1 MPDKKNRIVLIG
13 RPNTGKSTLFNI
25 ILHEKKAITSD
36 IAGTTRDAIEA
47 ECEWQNKNFVLVDTA
62 GLKTKTKTS
71 IENNVQIQAEIALKK
86 ADVIIF
92 VVDIRTG
99 PTPQEINLAKELRKQ
114 DIPIILAIN
123 KAEGK
128 KWRDNRSQ
136 FDKLGL
142 DQIVISSIQG
152 IGVGDLL
159 DKAVSYLPKS
169 PADID
174 NKESIIKVG
183 IFGKPNAGKSSL
195 LNAILGKE
203 KVIVSEI
210 PGTTRDAIDIKIN
223 YDNDNIIFYDTAG
236 IKRRTKIKEDIERFS
251 IARSL
256 RVIKKIDIALYVLD
270 VNKAITKQDLRI
282 LNRLSTLNKGVIII
296 ANKWDLVI
304 DNKGYKFEKEQ
315 IEIFLN
321 YYQYYLKFLY
331 WAPIIFISSKTGKN
345 IEDVLPLLKNVNQ
358 ERNKIID
365 PESLEEF
372 IRTIYK
378 KYPPPRLK
386 KKNNPKIKKFI
397 QIASNPPIFK
407 VKIKEGDIINIF
419 YVKYI
424 EKELRKEFGFDGTG
438 IKILVSSE

>member
-1 MPDKKNRIVLIG
+1 MHDKKNRIVLIG

-47 ECEWQNKNFVLVDTA
+47 ECEWQNKSFTLVDTA
-62 GLKTKTKTS
+62 GLKTKTTTS
-71 IENNVQIQAEIALKK
+71 IEDNVQIQAEIALKK

-99 PTPQEINLAKELRKQ
+99 PTPQEINLSKELRKQ
-114 DIPIILAIN
+114 NIPVILAIN

-128 KWRDNRSQ
+128 KWKDDINQ

-142 DQIVISSIQG
+142 DQVVISSIQG
-152 IGVGDLL
+152 VGVGDLL
-159 DKAVSYLPKS
+159 DRAVSYLTKS
-169 PADID
+169 SID
-174 NKESIIKVG
+174 DDNEEKIIKVG

-236 IKRRTKIKEDIERFS
+236 IKRRTKIKEEIERFS

-270 VNKAITKQDLRI
+270 VNQAITKQDLRI

-304 DNKGYKFEKEQ
+304 DNKGDKFEKEQ
-315 IEIFLN
+315 LEVFLN
-321 YYQYYLKFLY
+321 YFQYHLKFLY
-331 WAPIIFISSKTGKN
+331 WAPIIFISSKTSKN
-345 IEDVLPLLKNVNQ
+345 IEDVLPLLKNVDQ
-358 ERNKIID
+358 ERNKVID
-365 PESLEEF
+365 SESLEEF
-372 IRTIYK
+372 IRIIYK
-378 KYPPPRLK
+378 KYPPPRFK

-407 VKIKEGDIINIF
+407 VKIKKGDIINIF

-438 IKILVSSE
+438 IKILVSSD

>member
-13 RPNTGKSTLFNI
+13 RPNTGKSTLFNT
-25 ILHEKKAITSD
+25 ILHENKAITSD
-36 IAGTTRDAIEA
+36 IAGTTRDAINA
-47 ECEWQNKNFVLVDTA
+47 ECEWQNKSFILIDTA
-62 GLKTKTKTS
+62 GLKIKTRTS
-71 IENNVQIQAEIALKK
+71 IEDNVQIQAELALKK

-114 DIPIILAIN
+114 DIPVILAIN

-128 KWRDNRSQ
+128 KWRDDRSQ

-142 DQIVISSIQG
+142 DQVVISSIQG
-152 IGVGDLL
+152 VGVGDLL
-159 DKAVSYLPKS
+159 DKAVSYLAKS
-169 PADID
+169 SNDIY
-174 NKESIIKVG
+174 NEEGIIKVG

-223 YDNDNIIFYDTAG
+223 YDNDKIIFYDTAG
-236 IKRRTKIKEDIERFS
+236 IKRRTKIKEEIERFS

-256 RVIKKIDIALYVLD
+256 RVIKKIDIALYILD
-270 VNKAITKQDLRI
+270 VNQAITKQDLRI

-296 ANKWDLVI
+296 ANKWDLI
-304 DNKGYKFEKEQ
+304 INNQGDNFEKEQ
-315 IEIFLN
+315 LETFLN
-321 YYQYYLKFLY
+321 YYQYHLKFLY
-331 WAPIIFISSKTGKN
+331 WAPVIFVSSKTGQN
-345 IEDVLPLLKNVNQ
+345 IEDILPLLKNVDQ
-358 ERNKIID
+358 ERNKVID
-365 PESLEEF
+365 SESLKEF
-372 IRTIYK
+372 IDRIYK
-378 KYPPPRLK
+378 KYPPPRFK
-386 KKNNPKIKKFI
+386 KKNHPKIKKFI

-438 IKILVSSE
+438 INILVSSD